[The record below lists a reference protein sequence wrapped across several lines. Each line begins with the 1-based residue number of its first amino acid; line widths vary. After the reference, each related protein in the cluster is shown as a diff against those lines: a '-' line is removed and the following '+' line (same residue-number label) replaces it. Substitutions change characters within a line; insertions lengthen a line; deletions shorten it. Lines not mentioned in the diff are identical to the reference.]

1 VKKLVS
7 LFVALCMVFMMIP
20 ALAETVSEDPPMGEQ
35 TTEQEADM
43 GELLGLLG
51 GLLGGEAGEGEESA
65 DLDLSALLGGLLG
78 GEAGEGEEGADLDLS
93 ALLGGLLGG
102 EAGEG
107 EEGADLDLSALLGA
121 LLGGEESETK
131 SIETVYAAAETK
143 EQFFGTWNL
152 TKAMIFDVPVTL
164 EDVASLLK
172 IPLTLQVIVADGS
185 FAMVAEGEP
194 KPVEVTMELVDGA
207 LNLTQEGDETMVLKL
222 TDARELVMEIGSVSL
237 YFVPAPVAA
246 E

>member
-1 VKKLVS
+1 MKKLVS
-7 LFVALCMVFMMIP
+7 LFVALCMVFTMIP
-20 ALAETVSEDPPMGEQ
+20 ALAETVSEEAPIEEQ
-35 TTEQEADM
+35 TTEQEADL

-51 GLLGGEAGEGEESA
+51 GLFGGEAGEGEESA

-78 GEAGEGEEGADLDLS
+78 S
-93 ALLGGLLGG
+93 
-102 EAGEG
+102 
-107 EEGADLDLSALLGA
+107 
-121 LLGGEESETK
+121 EESETK

-152 TKAMIFDVPVTL
+152 TKATIFDVPVTL
-164 EDVASLLK
+164 EDVASLLE

-194 KPVEVTMELVDGA
+194 KPEEVTMELVDGA
-207 LNLTQEGDETMVLKL
+207 LSLTQEGDETMVLKL
-222 TDARELVMEIGSVSL
+222 TDAGELVMEIGFVSL

>member
-1 VKKLVS
+1 MKKLVS

-35 TTEQEADM
+35 TTEQEADT
-43 GELLGLLG
+43 GELL
-51 GLLGGEAGEGEESA
+51 
-65 DLDLSALLGGLLG
+65 GLLG

-93 ALLGGLLGG
+93 ALL
-102 EAGEG
+102 
-107 EEGADLDLSALLGA
+107 D
-121 LLGGEESETK
+121 GEESETK

-152 TKAMIFDVPVTL
+152 TKATIFDVPVTL

-194 KPVEVTMELVDGA
+194 KPEEVTMELVDGA
-207 LNLTQEGDETMVLKL
+207 LNLTLGGDETMVLKL
-222 TDARELVMEIGSVSL
+222 TDAGELVMAIGSVSL

>member
-1 VKKLVS
+1 MKKLVS

-65 DLDLSALLGGLLG
+65 DLDLSALLGG
-78 GEAGEGEEGADLDLS
+78 
-93 ALLGGLLGG
+93 

-164 EDVASLLK
+164 EEVASLLK
-172 IPLTLQVIVADGS
+172 VPLTLQVIVADGS

-194 KPVEVTMELVDGA
+194 KPEEVTMELVDGA

-222 TDARELVMEIGSVSL
+222 TDAGELVMEIGFVSL
-237 YFVPAPVAA
+237 YFVPAPVVA

>member
-1 VKKLVS
+1 MKKYVS
-7 LFVALCMVFMMIP
+7 LFVALCMVFTMIP
-20 ALAETVSEDPPMGEQ
+20 ALAEPVSEEPPIEEQ
-35 TTEQEADM
+35 TTEQEADL

-51 GLLGGEAGEGEESA
+51 GLFGGEA
-65 DLDLSALLGGLLG
+65 D
-78 GEAGEGEEGADLDLS
+78 
-93 ALLGGLLGG
+93 
-102 EAGEG
+102 EG

-152 TKAMIFDVPVTL
+152 TKATIFDVPVTL
-164 EDVASLLK
+164 EDVASLLE

-194 KPVEVTMELVDGA
+194 KPEEVTMELVDGA
-207 LNLTQEGDETMVLKL
+207 LSLTQEGDETMVLKL
-222 TDARELVMEIGSVSL
+222 TDAGELVMEIGFVSL
-237 YFVPAPVAA
+237 YFVPVPVEA

>member
-1 VKKLVS
+1 MKKLVS
-7 LFVALCMVFMMIP
+7 LFVALCMVFTMIP
-20 ALAETVSEDPPMGEQ
+20 ALAETVSEEAPIEEQ
-35 TTEQEADM
+35 TTEQEAGI

-51 GLLGGEAGEGEESA
+51 GLF
-65 DLDLSALLGGLLG
+65 G
-78 GEAGEGEEGADLDLS
+78 GEAGEGEEGADF
-93 ALLGGLLGG
+93 
-102 EAGEG
+102 
-107 EEGADLDLSALLGA
+107 DLSALLGA

-131 SIETVYAAAETK
+131 SIETVYTAAETK

-152 TKAMIFDVPVTL
+152 TKATIFDVPVTL
-164 EDVASLLK
+164 EDVASLLE

-194 KPVEVTMELVDGA
+194 KPEEVTMELVDGA

-222 TDARELVMEIGSVSL
+222 TDAGELVMEIGFVSL
-237 YFVPAPVAA
+237 YFVPVPMEA

>member
-1 VKKLVS
+1 MKKLVS

-51 GLLGGEAGEGEESA
+51 GLLGGEAGEGEEGA
-65 DLDLSALLGGLLG
+65 DLDLSALLG

-93 ALLGGLLGG
+93 
-102 EAGEG
+102 
-107 EEGADLDLSALLGA
+107 A

-152 TKAMIFDVPVTL
+152 TKATIFDVPVTL

-194 KPVEVTMELVDGA
+194 KPEEVTMELVDGA

-222 TDARELVMEIGSVSL
+222 TDAGELVMEIGFVSL

>member
-1 VKKLVS
+1 MKKLVS
-7 LFVALCMVFMMIP
+7 LFVALCMVFTMIP
-20 ALAETVSEDPPMGEQ
+20 ALAETVSEEAPIEEQ

-51 GLLGGEAGEGEESA
+51 GLF
-65 DLDLSALLGGLLG
+65 G

-93 ALLGGLLGG
+93 V
-102 EAGEG
+102 
-107 EEGADLDLSALLGA
+107 LLGA

-131 SIETVYAAAETK
+131 SIETVYVAAETK

-152 TKAMIFDVPVTL
+152 TKATIFDVPVTL

-194 KPVEVTMELVDGA
+194 KPEEVTMELVDGA
-207 LNLTQEGDETMVLKL
+207 LSLTQEGDETMVLKL
-222 TDARELVMEIGSVSL
+222 TDAGELVMEIRFVSL
-237 YFVPAPVAA
+237 YFVPAPVEA

>member
-1 VKKLVS
+1 MKKLVS
-7 LFVALCMVFMMIP
+7 LFVALCMVFTMIP

-51 GLLGGEAGEGEESA
+51 GEAGEGEES
-65 DLDLSALLGGLLG
+65 
-78 GEAGEGEEGADLDLS
+78 
-93 ALLGGLLGG
+93 
-102 EAGEG
+102 
-107 EEGADLDLSALLGA
+107 ADLDLSALLGA

-152 TKAMIFDVPVTL
+152 TKATIFDVPVTL
-164 EDVASLLK
+164 EDVASLLE

-194 KPVEVTMELVDGA
+194 KPEEVTMELVDGA

-222 TDARELVMEIGSVSL
+222 TDAGELVMEIGFVSL

>member
-1 VKKLVS
+1 MKKLVS
-7 LFVALCMVFMMIP
+7 LFVALCMVFTMIP
-20 ALAETVSEDPPMGEQ
+20 ALAETVSEDPPIEEQ
-35 TTEQEADM
+35 TTEQEADI

-51 GLLGGEAGEGEESA
+51 GLF
-65 DLDLSALLGGLLG
+65 G

-93 ALLGGLLGG
+93 V
-102 EAGEG
+102 
-107 EEGADLDLSALLGA
+107 LLGA

-131 SIETVYAAAETK
+131 SIETVDAAAETK

-152 TKAMIFDVPVTL
+152 TKATIFDVPVTL
-164 EDVASLLK
+164 EDVASLLE

-194 KPVEVTMELVDGA
+194 KPEEVTMELVDGA
-207 LNLTQEGDETMVLKL
+207 LSLTQEGNETMVLKL
-222 TDARELVMEIGSVSL
+222 TDAGELVMEIGFVSL

>member
-1 VKKLVS
+1 MKKLVS

-35 TTEQEADM
+35 TTEQEADT
-43 GELLGLLG
+43 GELL
-51 GLLGGEAGEGEESA
+51 GLLGGEAGEGEES
-65 DLDLSALLGGLLG
+65 
-78 GEAGEGEEGADLDLS
+78 
-93 ALLGGLLGG
+93 
-102 EAGEG
+102 
-107 EEGADLDLSALLGA
+107 ADLDLSALLGA

-152 TKAMIFDVPVTL
+152 TKATIFDVPVTL

-194 KPVEVTMELVDGA
+194 KPEEVTMELVDGA

-222 TDARELVMEIGSVSL
+222 TDAGELVMEIGFVSL

>member
-1 VKKLVS
+1 MKKLVS
-7 LFVALCMVFMMIP
+7 LFVALCMVFTMIP
-20 ALAETVSEDPPMGEQ
+20 ALAETVSEEAPIEEQ

-51 GLLGGEAGEGEESA
+51 GLF
-65 DLDLSALLGGLLG
+65 G

-93 ALLGGLLGG
+93 ALLGG

-107 EEGADLDLSALLGA
+107 EEGADLDLSVLLGA

-131 SIETVYAAAETK
+131 SIETVYVAAETK

-152 TKAMIFDVPVTL
+152 TKATIFDVPVTL

-194 KPVEVTMELVDGA
+194 KPEEVTMELVDGA
-207 LNLTQEGDETMVLKL
+207 LSLTQEGDETMVLKL
-222 TDARELVMEIGSVSL
+222 TDAGELVMEIRFVSL
-237 YFVPAPVAA
+237 YFVPAPVEA

>member
-1 VKKLVS
+1 MKKLVS

-51 GLLGGEAGEGEESA
+51 GLLGGEAGEGEE
-65 DLDLSALLGGLLG
+65 
-78 GEAGEGEEGADLDLS
+78 
-93 ALLGGLLGG
+93 
-102 EAGEG
+102 
-107 EEGADLDLSALLGA
+107 GADLDLSALLGA

-152 TKAMIFDVPVTL
+152 TKATIFDVPVTL

-194 KPVEVTMELVDGA
+194 KPEEVTMELVDGA

-222 TDARELVMEIGSVSL
+222 TDAGELVMEIGFVSL
-237 YFVPAPVAA
+237 YFVPAHVAA

>member
-1 VKKLVS
+1 MKKLVS

-51 GLLGGEAGEGEESA
+51 GLLGGEAGEGEE
-65 DLDLSALLGGLLG
+65 
-78 GEAGEGEEGADLDLS
+78 GADLDLS
-93 ALLGGLLGG
+93 
-102 EAGEG
+102 
-107 EEGADLDLSALLGA
+107 A

-152 TKAMIFDVPVTL
+152 TKATIFDVPVTL

-194 KPVEVTMELVDGA
+194 KPEEVTMELVDGV

-222 TDARELVMEIGSVSL
+222 TDAGELVMEIGFVSL

>member
-1 VKKLVS
+1 MKKLVS

-51 GLLGGEAGEGEESA
+51 GLLGGEAGEGEE
-65 DLDLSALLGGLLG
+65 
-78 GEAGEGEEGADLDLS
+78 
-93 ALLGGLLGG
+93 
-102 EAGEG
+102 
-107 EEGADLDLSALLGA
+107 GADLDLSALLGA

-143 EQFFGTWNL
+143 KQFFGTWNL
-152 TKAMIFDVPVTL
+152 TKATIFDVPVTL
-164 EDVASLLK
+164 EDVASLLE

-194 KPVEVTMELVDGA
+194 KPEEVTMELVDGA

-222 TDARELVMEIGSVSL
+222 TDAGELVMEIGFVSL

>member
-1 VKKLVS
+1 MKKLVS

-93 ALLGGLLGG
+93 ALLG
-102 EAGEG
+102 
-107 EEGADLDLSALLGA
+107 A

-152 TKAMIFDVPVTL
+152 TKATIFDVPVTL
-164 EDVASLLK
+164 EDVASLLE
-172 IPLTLQVIVADGS
+172 IPLTFQVIVADGS

-194 KPVEVTMELVDGA
+194 KPEEVTMELVDGA
-207 LNLTQEGDETMVLKL
+207 LNLTNAGEETMVLKL
-222 TDARELVMEIGSVSL
+222 TDAGELVMEIGFVSL
-237 YFVPAPVAA
+237 YFVPVPVAA

>member
-1 VKKLVS
+1 MKKYVS
-7 LFVALCMVFMMIP
+7 LFVALCMVFTMIP

-51 GLLGGEAGEGEESA
+51 GEAGEGEES
-65 DLDLSALLGGLLG
+65 
-78 GEAGEGEEGADLDLS
+78 
-93 ALLGGLLGG
+93 
-102 EAGEG
+102 
-107 EEGADLDLSALLGA
+107 ADLDLSALLGA

-152 TKAMIFDVPVTL
+152 TKATIFDVPVTL
-164 EDVASLLK
+164 EDVASLLE

-194 KPVEVTMELVDGA
+194 KPEEVTMELVDGA

-222 TDARELVMEIGSVSL
+222 TDAGELVMEIGFVSL

>member
-1 VKKLVS
+1 MKKLVS

-43 GELLGLLG
+43 GELLGLM
-51 GLLGGEAGEGEESA
+51 
-65 DLDLSALLGGLLG
+65 
-78 GEAGEGEEGADLDLS
+78 
-93 ALLGGLLGG
+93 GGLLGG

-152 TKAMIFDVPVTL
+152 TKATIFDVPVTL
-164 EDVASLLK
+164 EDVASLLE

-194 KPVEVTMELVDGA
+194 KPEEVTMELVDGA

-222 TDARELVMEIGSVSL
+222 TDAGELVMEIGFVSL

>member
-1 VKKLVS
+1 MKKLVS

-51 GLLGGEAGEGEESA
+51 G
-65 DLDLSALLGGLLG
+65 
-78 GEAGEGEEGADLDLS
+78 EAGEGEEGADLDLS
-93 ALLGGLLGG
+93 ALP
-102 EAGEG
+102 
-107 EEGADLDLSALLGA
+107 GAP
-121 LLGGEESETK
+121 LGGEESETK

-152 TKAMIFDVPVTL
+152 TKATIFDVPVTL

-194 KPVEVTMELVDGA
+194 KPEEVTMELVDGA
-207 LNLTQEGDETMVLKL
+207 LNLTQGGDETIVLKL
-222 TDARELVMEIGSVSL
+222 TDAGELVMAIASVSL

>member
-1 VKKLVS
+1 MKKLVS
-7 LFVALCMVFMMIP
+7 LFVALCMVFTMIP
-20 ALAETVSEDPPMGEQ
+20 ALAETVSEDPPIEEQ

-43 GELLGLLG
+43 DELLGLLG
-51 GLLGGEAGEGEESA
+51 GLF
-65 DLDLSALLGGLLG
+65 G

-107 EEGADLDLSALLGA
+107 EEGADFDLAALLGA

-152 TKAMIFDVPVTL
+152 TKATIFDVPVTL
-164 EDVASLLK
+164 EDVASLLE

-194 KPVEVTMELVDGA
+194 KPEEVTMELVDGA

-222 TDARELVMEIGSVSL
+222 TDAGELVMEIGFVSL
-237 YFVPAPVAA
+237 YFVPVPVEA

>member
-1 VKKLVS
+1 MKKLVS

-65 DLDLSALLGGLLG
+65 DLDLSALLGV
-78 GEAGEGEEGADLDLS
+78 
-93 ALLGGLLGG
+93 
-102 EAGEG
+102 
-107 EEGADLDLSALLGA
+107 

-152 TKAMIFDVPVTL
+152 TKATIFDVPVTL
-164 EDVASLLK
+164 EDVASLLE

-194 KPVEVTMELVDGA
+194 KPEEVTMELVDGA

-222 TDARELVMEIGSVSL
+222 TDAGELVMEIGFVSL

>member
-1 VKKLVS
+1 MKKLVS

-35 TTEQEADM
+35 TTEQEADT
-43 GELLGLLG
+43 GELL
-51 GLLGGEAGEGEESA
+51 
-65 DLDLSALLGGLLG
+65 
-78 GEAGEGEEGADLDLS
+78 
-93 ALLGGLLGG
+93 GLLGG

-152 TKAMIFDVPVTL
+152 TKATIFDVPVTL
-164 EDVASLLK
+164 EDVASLLE

-194 KPVEVTMELVDGA
+194 KPEEVTMELVDGA

-222 TDARELVMEIGSVSL
+222 TDAGELVMEIGFVSL
-237 YFVPAPVAA
+237 YFVPVPVEA

>member
-1 VKKLVS
+1 MKKLVS
-7 LFVALCMVFMMIP
+7 LFVALCMVFTMIP
-20 ALAETVSEDPPMGEQ
+20 ALAETVSEEAPIEEQ

-51 GLLGGEAGEGEESA
+51 GLFGGEAGEGEESA
-65 DLDLSALLGGLLG
+65 DLDLSALLGV
-78 GEAGEGEEGADLDLS
+78 
-93 ALLGGLLGG
+93 
-102 EAGEG
+102 
-107 EEGADLDLSALLGA
+107 

-152 TKAMIFDVPVTL
+152 TKATIFDAPVTL
-164 EDVASLLK
+164 EDIASLLE

-194 KPVEVTMELVDGA
+194 KPEEVTMELVDGA

-222 TDARELVMEIGSVSL
+222 TDAGELVMEIGFVSL
-237 YFVPAPVAA
+237 YFVPAPVEA

>member
-1 VKKLVS
+1 MKKLVS

-51 GLLGGEAGEGEESA
+51 GLLGGEAGEGEE
-65 DLDLSALLGGLLG
+65 
-78 GEAGEGEEGADLDLS
+78 
-93 ALLGGLLGG
+93 
-102 EAGEG
+102 
-107 EEGADLDLSALLGA
+107 GADLDLSALLGA

-152 TKAMIFDVPVTL
+152 TKATIFDVPVTL
-164 EDVASLLK
+164 EDVASLLE

-194 KPVEVTMELVDGA
+194 KPEEVTMELVDGA
-207 LNLTQEGDETMVLKL
+207 LSLTQEGDETMVLKL
-222 TDARELVMEIGSVSL
+222 TDAGELVMEIGFVSL
-237 YFVPAPVAA
+237 YFVPVPVEA

>member
-1 VKKLVS
+1 MKKFVS
-7 LFVALCMVFMMIP
+7 LFVALCMVFTMIP
-20 ALAETVSEDPPMGEQ
+20 ALAEPVSEEPPIEEQ

-51 GLLGGEAGEGEESA
+51 GLF
-65 DLDLSALLGGLLG
+65 
-78 GEAGEGEEGADLDLS
+78 
-93 ALLGGLLGG
+93 GG

-152 TKAMIFDVPVTL
+152 TKATIFDVPVTL
-164 EDVASLLK
+164 EDVASLLE

-194 KPVEVTMELVDGA
+194 KPEEVTMELVDGA
-207 LNLTQEGDETMVLKL
+207 LSLTQEGDETMVLKL
-222 TDARELVMEIGSVSL
+222 TDAGELVMEIGFVSL
-237 YFVPAPVAA
+237 YFVPVPVEA

>member
-1 VKKLVS
+1 MKKLVS

-35 TTEQEADM
+35 TTEQEADT

-51 GLLGGEAGEGEESA
+51 GLFGGEADEGEEGA
-65 DLDLSALLGGLLG
+65 NLDLSALLGGLLG
-78 GEAGEGEEGADLDLS
+78 SEAGEGEEGADLDLS
-93 ALLGGLLGG
+93 
-102 EAGEG
+102 
-107 EEGADLDLSALLGA
+107 SLLGA
-121 LLGGEESETK
+121 LSGGEESETK

-152 TKAMIFDVPVTL
+152 TKATIFDVPVTL

-194 KPVEVTMELVDGA
+194 KPEEVTMELVDGA
-207 LNLTQEGDETMVLKL
+207 LNLTKEGDETMVLKL
-222 TDARELVMEIGSVSL
+222 TDAGELVMEIGFVSL
-237 YFVPAPVAA
+237 YFVPVPVEA

>member
-51 GLLGGEAGEGEESA
+51 GLLGGEAGEGEEGA
-65 DLDLSALLGGLLG
+65 DLDLSALLG

-93 ALLGGLLGG
+93 
-102 EAGEG
+102 
-107 EEGADLDLSALLGA
+107 A

-152 TKAMIFDVPVTL
+152 TKATIFDVPVTL

-194 KPVEVTMELVDGA
+194 KPEEVTMELVDGA

-222 TDARELVMEIGSVSL
+222 TDAGELVMEIGFVSL